1 MESSTPSTARVHDA
15 LPDGTHHVE
24 VDRALRDEVL
34 RTAPELRQ
42 VAQATRTWQAR
53 VVRHLAELGITQFLD
68 VGTGPSAREAT
79 HLVARRVTPGAAVV
93 HVVPDADAAG
103 RPGGSAHD
111 GRTTLTAADPTR
123 PAEVLASAAVRER
136 LDLDRPVALLHCTTL
151 QHVPDE
157 QDPAAI
163 VAGYAD
169 RLAPGSHVALAH
181 WWDPEDEGVGSSLA
195 RRIEGI
201 HRSSTAA
208 TARYRTRA
216 EIEELFAGLEFLRPT
231 ADAPPSLAPLH
242 RWWPD
247 GAQPEDPP
255 LISRLVLGGVARKT

>member
-24 VDRALRDEVL
+24 VDRALRDEIL

-42 VAQATRTWQAR
+42 VAQAVRTWQAR
-53 VVRHLAELGITQFLD
+53 VVRHLAGLGITQFLD
-68 VGTGPSAREAT
+68 VGSGPTTREAT
-79 HLVARRVTPGAAVV
+79 HLVARKTGREVSVV
-93 HVVPDADAAG
+93 YVVPEAGGQLVPDDRTALTVAA
-103 RPGGSAHD
+103 
-111 GRTTLTAADPTR
+111 PTR
-123 PAEVLASAAVRER
+123 PAEVFNSPAVRER
-136 LDLDRPVALLHCTTL
+136 LDLDRPVALLHCTSL
-151 QHVPDE
+151 HHVADE
-157 QDPAAI
+157 QDPAGI
-163 VAGYAD
+163 VAGYAE

-201 HRSSTAA
+201 HRSSSTVA

-216 EIEELFAGLEFLRPT
+216 EIEALFDGLEFLRPT

-247 GAQPEDPP
+247 GSQPEDPP
-255 LISRLVLGGVARKT
+255 LISRLVLGGIGRKP

>member
-42 VAQATRTWQAR
+42 VAQATRAWQTR
-53 VVRHLAELGITQFLD
+53 VVRHLAGLGLTQFLD
-68 VGTGPSAREAT
+68 VGSGPPAREAT
-79 HLVARRVTPGAAVV
+79 HLVARKTAPGATTVY
-93 HVVPDADAAG
+93 VVPDASGQPVPDE
-103 RPGGSAHD
+103 
-111 GRTTLTAADPTR
+111 RTPLAVTDPTR
-123 PAEVLASAAVRER
+123 PSEVFSSPAVREH
-136 LDLDRPVALLHCTTL
+136 LDLDRPVALLHCTSL
-151 QHVPDE
+151 HHVADE
-157 QDPAAI
+157 QDPAGI
-163 VAGYAD
+163 VTGYAA

-201 HRSSTAA
+201 HRSSSAAA
-208 TARYRTRA
+208 TARYRPRA
-216 EIEELFAGLEFLRPT
+216 EIEALFADLELLRPT

-255 LISRLVLGGVARKT
+255 LISRLVLGGIGRKT